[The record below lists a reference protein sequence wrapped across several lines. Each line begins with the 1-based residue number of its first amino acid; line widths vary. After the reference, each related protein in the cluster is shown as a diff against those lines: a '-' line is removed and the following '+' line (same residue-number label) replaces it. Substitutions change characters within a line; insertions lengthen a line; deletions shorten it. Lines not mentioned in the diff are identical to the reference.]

1 MTFKNILVPY
11 DFETVSDNA
20 LDNAIKIA
28 KLVED
33 SKITIF
39 HVIQEIMIPI
49 SYSRPVHSFKTGE
62 VVPLSVYVKE
72 LYHEMRLEAL
82 KKLENKKQKCE
93 KLGIRCNN
101 KIVHGK
107 TQDQILKYIKEEK
120 IDLVV
125 IGTARRK
132 GISKIMTIGSVA
144 RNVSERSSCPVMLVH

>member
-1 MTFKNILVPY
+1 MSFKNILVPY

-20 LDNAIKIA
+20 LDNAMRIA
-28 KLVED
+28 QLVED
-33 SKITIF
+33 SRITIF
-39 HVIQEIMIPI
+39 HVIPDIMIPI

-62 VVPLSVYVKE
+62 VIPLSVYVKE

-82 KKLENKKQKCE
+82 KKLQNKKQKCE
-93 KLGIRCNN
+93 KVGILCNN
-101 KIVHGK
+101 NIVHGNP
-107 TQDQILKYIKEEK
+107 QDQILKYIKEEK

-125 IGTARRK
+125 IGTTRRK